1 MGKKRM
7 VRERNS
13 GGESEW
19 VGRGK
24 VGRKDGGKA
33 NGSGEERWGKSEWL
47 GRGKM
52 GEK

>member
-19 VGRGK
+19 LGRGK
-24 VGRKDGGKA
+24 VGRESGL
-33 NGSGEERWGKSEWL
+33 GEE
-47 GRGKM
+47 
-52 GEK
+52 